1 MLAKARRRQHILDIL
16 ATQSVPSQDRL
27 QALLAQRGVDVTQA
41 TLSRDLRDLNV
52 LKGPSGYVLGNGNAE
67 KPDDHPMA
75 EQAVKSYML
84 ACNPAASLVVLKTRP
99 GHANALALELDR
111 AGFSGAAGTIAGD
124 DTVFVA
130 ASSPAR
136 AKSLVRLLRAMADR

>member
-27 QALLAQRGVDVTQA
+27 QTLLGQRGVAVTQA

-52 LKGPSGYVLGNGNAE
+52 LKGPGGYVLANGAAE
-67 KPDDHPMA
+67 TPDDHPLA
-75 EQAVKSYML
+75 ETALKSYML
-84 ACNPAASLVVLKTRP
+84 ACHPAASLVVLKTRP
-99 GHANALALELDR
+99 GYANALALELDR
-111 AGFSGAAGTIAGD
+111 AGITGAAGTLAGD

-136 AKSLVRLLRAMADR
+136 AKSLVRLFRAMADR